1 MAEFVELLQNL
12 TVKHML
18 ARKGS
23 QVWQI
28 SAEQSVFEALQLLAE
43 KNIGALVVV
52 DSDNRAVGIISE
64 RDYARRVILQGR
76 SSMETPVRDVMTER
90 VYAIGPENTVGE
102 CMQLMTDRHIRHL
115 PVIDGEKL
123 AGVISIGD
131 VVKTIISEQ
140 KFIIEQLGNYIVG
153 DRS

>member
-52 DSDNRAVGIISE
+52 DSDNRPVGIISE